1 MSGIKN
7 ISKASQPREKIKKN
21 GSRNLSDQELL
32 SVLLQSGSKEMS
44 VSRIS
49 QNLLEKYGSIKQ
61 ISKQTFGELSS
72 NAGIGD
78 AKACILLS
86 IVEIANRVER
96 IEELKKITCS
106 EDVYE
111 LIKYYRNFD
120 KEHFIVICLNNKS
133 QVICY
138 NHLTVGSIDEMT
150 ISPKEVFNYALT
162 NNAKALII
170 AHNHPSGDP
179 TPSEADIR
187 STKSLIEIGYV
198 VGIPVIDHIIIAV
211 NQYNSLK
218 QKYGIIFMRK

>member
-1 MSGIKN
+1 
-7 ISKASQPREKIKKN
+7 
-21 GSRNLSDQELL
+21 
-32 SVLLQSGSKEMS
+32 
-44 VSRIS
+44 
-49 QNLLEKYGSIKQ
+49 
-61 ISKQTFGELSS
+61 
-72 NAGIGD
+72 
-78 AKACILLS
+78 
-86 IVEIANRVER
+86 
-96 IEELKKITCS
+96 
-106 EDVYE
+106 
-111 LIKYYRNFD
+111 
-120 KEHFIVICLNNKS
+120 
-133 QVICY
+133 
-138 NHLTVGSIDEMT
+138 MT